1 MTSQNPR
8 EIDQQGATTWMQPDG
23 CCLHDLCHGDD
34 ASSGKH
40 LDWYEYS
47 TWVLDGQQLEKAGK
61 PPTQSFLGSQNQS
74 FTLE

>member
-1 MTSQNPR
+1 MAVACMTYAMAMTPVLAS
-8 EIDQQGATTWMQPDG
+8 IWISTGTT
-23 CCLHDLCHGDD
+23 
-34 ASSGKH
+34 
-40 LDWYEYS
+40 